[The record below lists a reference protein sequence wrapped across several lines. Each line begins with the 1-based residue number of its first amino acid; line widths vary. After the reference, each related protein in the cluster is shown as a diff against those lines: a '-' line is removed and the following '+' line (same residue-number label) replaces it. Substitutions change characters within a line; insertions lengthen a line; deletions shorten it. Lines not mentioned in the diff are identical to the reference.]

1 MVAIS
6 SWHWRPRRRPVLV
19 LVAVSVGQKELT
31 NVFPGLGAGFLSL
44 GGKTEGTAK
53 NGKLPGVPWVAQS
66 IICPF
71 ATLTC
76 GNRTLFLRLPH
87 DSGTHTSLVLIQ

>member
-19 LVAVSVGQKELT
+19 LVAVSVRQKELT
-31 NVFPGLGAGFLSL
+31 NVFPGRGAGFLGL

-53 NGKLPGVPWVAQS
+53 NGGKNEENGGKTVKIGREMA
-66 IICPF
+66 
-71 ATLTC
+71 
-76 GNRTLFLRLPH
+76 
-87 DSGTHTSLVLIQ
+87 